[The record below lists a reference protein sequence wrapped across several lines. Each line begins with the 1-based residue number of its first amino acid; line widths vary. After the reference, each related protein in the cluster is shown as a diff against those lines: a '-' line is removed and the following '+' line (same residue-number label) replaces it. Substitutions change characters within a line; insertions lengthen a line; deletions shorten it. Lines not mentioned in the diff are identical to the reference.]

1 MSGLFHFGKIAVK
14 RHKIHVII
22 GNSAAGLSAI
32 RALRRMGDSGTILL
46 ISAEDCNAYSPVL
59 TTYYIAGQIRR
70 SDMFMADDDFYKVFD
85 VQRLFGHRTVGI
97 DPEKRLVHLD
107 NRSNLPYDDLLIA
120 CGASARTL
128 KNVDTDALEF
138 VLTLRTI
145 RDADKIEKATGKA
158 REIVFIGAGLVSLQ
172 IIKAI
177 LGKGKKITLV
187 VGSYQILSQQMDS
200 EGAAIIQEKL
210 EAQGISILFGRRV
223 ERIGKKGDHVHVL
236 TNFNE
241 ILTADLVVVGKGV
254 EPNLNMVK
262 NTEVKMRDGILV
274 DDQMRTNL
282 EDVFASGDVAEGKN
296 TITGQME
303 VIATW
308 SNACA
313 QGEIAGMNM
322 AGYPAK
328 RKGQFRENVTTIL
341 GTSVASIGLSR
352 PEEGE
357 FKALSYVDVKHG
369 VYRKL
374 FLDGSILVGALLLGK
389 IEDAGVIK
397 HCIANRLDVLPWQE
411 KIATGLLE
419 FGNILVNS
427 NDYSWPLN

>member
-1 MSGLFHFGKIAVK
+1 MFHFGKTTVR

-46 ISAEDCNAYSPVL
+46 VSAEDCNAYSPVL
-59 TTYYIAGQIRR
+59 TTYYIAGQIKR
-70 SDMFMADDDFYKVFD
+70 SDMFMVDDGFYKVFD
-85 VQRLFGHRTVGI
+85 VQRLFGRRAVGI

-107 NRSNLPYDDLLIA
+107 NRSNLPYDNLLIA
-120 CGASARTL
+120 SGASARPL

-138 VLTLRTI
+138 VSTLRTI
-145 RDADKIEKATGKA
+145 RDADKIEKATEKA

-177 LGKGKKITLV
+177 LGKGKRLTLV

-223 ERIGKKGDHVHVL
+223 ERIDRKGDRVHVL

-241 ILTADLVVVGKGV
+241 VLTADLVVVGKGV
-254 EPNLNMVK
+254 KPNLNMVE
-262 NTEVKMRDGILV
+262 NTGIKMRDGILV
-274 DDQMRTNL
+274 DDQMRTTL

-322 AGYPAK
+322 AGCPAK

-341 GTSVASIGLSR
+341 GTSVVSIGLSR
-352 PEEGE
+352 PEEGQ
-357 FKALSYVDVKHG
+357 FKVLSHVDVKHG

-389 IEDAGVIK
+389 IDDAGVIR
-397 HCIANRLDVLPWQE
+397 HCIANRLDVSPWQE
-411 KIATGLLE
+411 EIATGLLD
-419 FGNILVNS
+419 FGNILINS